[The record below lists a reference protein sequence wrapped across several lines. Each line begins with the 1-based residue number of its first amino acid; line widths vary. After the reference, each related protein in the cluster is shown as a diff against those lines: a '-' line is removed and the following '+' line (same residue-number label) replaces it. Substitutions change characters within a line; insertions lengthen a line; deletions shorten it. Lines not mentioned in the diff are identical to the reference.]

1 MKTVSRV
8 MALILAALP
17 MAAAA
22 AAPVKPATIPATH
35 SMVGLAPDQV
45 RTALGEPDVA
55 QADGAG
61 ALWTYRLDACALMI
75 AFRDTAGALRVSD
88 IVVGPRRRGET
99 PPSIPACVASGEA
112 AHRNPPPLPTSTPH
126 R

>member
-1 MKTVSRV
+1 MKTVSLV
-8 MALILAALP
+8 MALILASLP
-17 MAAAA
+17 MAASGATPA
-22 AAPVKPATIPATH
+22 KGPAAPPAHT
-35 SMVGLAPDQV
+35 MVGLVPEQV
-45 RTALGEPDVA
+45 RAALGEPDVA

-88 IVVGPRRRGET
+88 LVVGPRRRGET
-99 PPSIPACVASGEA
+99 PPSSPACVASGEA